1 MVSYIDELELPKKVK
16 NALKILSVVLP
27 VLLFSYVIYVAFI
40 ESNNKKIERQIY
52 SEKKIEFKGIVKQK
66 YIDSLNHVR
75 PTIKLYGGTKISSD
89 YELYNVVRINDSI
102 SKENE
107 ELSIKIYRKKDD
119 TINYKYIESVY
130 RNSLYRNYK

>member
-1 MVSYIDELELPKKVK
+1 MIKQRAKSGDF
-16 NALKILSVVLP
+16 AQ
-27 VLLFSYVIYVAFI
+27 
-40 ESNNKKIERQIY
+40 SNNKKIERQIY

-89 YELYNVVRINDSI
+89 YELYNMVRINDSI

-130 RNSLYRNYK
+130 RNSLYRNYKQIFYFNATKLIYKALPCSEYTAK